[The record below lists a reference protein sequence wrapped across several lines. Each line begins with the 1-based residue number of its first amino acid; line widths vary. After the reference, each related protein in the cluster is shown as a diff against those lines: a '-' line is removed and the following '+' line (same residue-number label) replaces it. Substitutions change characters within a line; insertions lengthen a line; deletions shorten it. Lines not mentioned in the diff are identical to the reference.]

1 MEWSRSIFLFLLLVM
16 GTAAFTAKTRQLAQQ
31 QQQQQSISSRSTSTN
46 TERTMTASSSSS
58 DTPETL
64 PEYSTVEEY
73 LAYMKT
79 VSDLPK
85 GFATGTSDGTFISVE
100 APGLGNLKIRATII
114 QLTEGPTD
122 SWAACFTSNK
132 FPGAPIIVGRK
143 RLAAGGPIQALV
155 INNKVSNV
163 CSGSDGEADAELVC
177 EAVANALNLE
187 SSLLVLPSSTGVIGW
202 RLPAKELAED
212 IIPEAITNLRADSL
226 MNAAEAI
233 MTTDRFPKIRSITLS
248 NGARVVGTAKGAGMI
263 EPNMAT
269 MLSYILTDATIPKD
283 KLQSMLSS
291 VVDETFNCLSVDGDE
306 STSDTVVC
314 IASNQVSGSVDY
326 DEFQSALMHVS
337 KGLAADI
344 VRNGEGTSHVMRVVI
359 SNFLGTNKEARFLGR
374 HIVNSPLFKCA
385 VSGNDPNTGR
395 LAGAIGS
402 YLGKYM
408 PDLDNSKMSLTLG
421 GRCIFSEGKFVL
433 EGDTVE
439 KELSKHMEIAE
450 YGDDTNFPPH
460 QRFVE
465 IGVDFGMK
473 NSDFTD
479 VTVLGSDLTKEYVV
493 INADYRS

>member
-1 MEWSRSIFLFLLLVM
+1 MVRYTPAFLSLFAVMAAARSSAFSVSLSPS
-16 GTAAFTAKTRQLAQQ
+16 AAR
-31 QQQQQSISSRSTSTN
+31 SSTS
-46 TERTMTASSSSS
+46 MAASV

-64 PEYSTVEEY
+64 PEFASVDDY
-73 LAYMKT
+73 LDYMNS
-79 VSDLPK
+79 VSQLPK

-100 APGLGNLKIRATII
+100 APGLGNLKIRATVI

-122 SWAACFTSNK
+122 NWAACFTSNK
-132 FPGAPIIVGRK
+132 FPGAPIKVGRK
-143 RLAAGGPIQALV
+143 RLAEGGPIEALV

-163 CSGSDGEADAELVC
+163 CSGGDGEADAELVC
-177 EAVANALNLE
+177 ESVAKALGLE
-187 SSLLVLPSSTGVIGW
+187 SSDLVLPSSTGVIGW

-212 IIPEAITNLRADSL
+212 VVPEAVKNMQTESVL
-226 MNAAEAI
+226 NAADAI
-233 MTTDRFPKIRSITLS
+233 MTTDRFPKVRSITLS
-248 NGARVVGTAKGAGMI
+248 NGARVVGIAKGAGMI

-269 MLSYILTDATIPKD
+269 MLSYILTDATVPKE
-283 KLQSMLSS
+283 KLQSMLGS
-291 VVDETFNCLSVDGDE
+291 VVDDTFNCLSVDGDE

-314 IASNQVSGSVDY
+314 LASNQISDKVDL
-326 DEFQSALMHVS
+326 DEFEAALKHVS

-359 SNFLGTNKEARFLGR
+359 SNFPGTKKEARFLGR

-402 YLGKYM
+402 YMGKYM
-408 PDLDNSKMSLTLG
+408 PESDTSKMSLTLG

-433 EGDTVE
+433 EGDKVE
-439 KELSKHMEIAE
+439 KELSKHIQSAE
-450 YGDDTNFPPH
+450 YGDSTNYPPH

-465 IGVDFGMK
+465 IEVDFGIEGTG
-473 NSDFTD
+473 FED
-479 VTVLGSDLTKEYVV
+479 VSVLGSDLTKEYVV

>member
-1 MEWSRSIFLFLLLVM
+1 MVRNISILLFMVSVLIASRSSAFTVSSSLLVTRP
-16 GTAAFTAKTRQLAQQ
+16 TAGNAKTMA
-31 QQQQQSISSRSTSTN
+31 
-46 TERTMTASSSSS
+46 ASM

-64 PEYSTVEEY
+64 PEFSTVEEY
-73 LAYMKT
+73 LEYMNSISK
-79 VSDLPK
+79 LPK

-100 APGLGNLKIRATII
+100 APGLGNLKIRATVV
-114 QLTEGPTD
+114 QLTEGP
-122 SWAACFTSNK
+122 SENWAACFTSNK
-132 FPGAPIIVGRK
+132 FPGAPINVGRK
-143 RLAAGGPIQALV
+143 RLTSGGPIEALV

-163 CSGSDGEADAELVC
+163 CSGGDGEADAELVC
-177 EAVANALNLE
+177 ESVAKALNLK
-187 SSLLVLPSSTGVIGW
+187 SADLVLPSSTGVIGW

-212 IIPEAITNLRADSL
+212 VVPEAVKNMQTESV

-248 NGARVVGTAKGAGMI
+248 NGARVVGIAKGAGMI

-269 MLSYILTDATIPKD
+269 MLSYILTDATVPKD
-283 KLQSMLSS
+283 KLQSMLGS
-291 VVDETFNCLSVDGDE
+291 VVDDTFNCLSVDGDE

-314 IASNQVSGSVDY
+314 LASNQVTEDVDL
-326 DEFQSALMHVS
+326 DEFESALKHVS

-359 SNFLGTNKEARFLGR
+359 SNFPGTKKEARFLGR

-408 PDLDNSKMSLTLG
+408 PDSDTSKMSLTLG

-433 EGDTVE
+433 EGDKVE
-439 KELSKHMEIAE
+439 KELSKHMQSAE
-450 YGDDTNFPPH
+450 YGDSTNFPPH
-460 QRFVE
+460 QQFVE
-465 IGVDFGMK
+465 IGVDFGID
-473 NSDFTD
+473 STGTVD
-479 VTVLGSDLTKEYVV
+479 VSVLGSDLTKEYVV